1 MGVASAP
8 AGSRQTGRGTR
19 PRVRVGL
26 LWVPSAPLGNIAN
39 AIRLARMARL
49 DFMLF
54 GDHVQSFV
62 PRTVFDERLGYWA
75 HHDRS
80 PHELYEV
87 FTLLG
92 RVSGSVGGMQL
103 GTGVVDVVRHHPVQL
118 AQAALTMAQFTRRR
132 FILGVGAGEREGTE
146 PYGLDPAPRVD
157 RVDEAVRYVRAAF
170 ASAGAS
176 FDFQGRYFSADHAVL
191 DLAAPPGRPPLIWI
205 AANGPR
211 MLALAG
217 RCGDGWLPVQIKDA
231 AEYERSLRVV
241 REGAVGAGRDPDDV
255 TPANELNLMVAATE
269 RDARGLLGSRVARY
283 TAAMHQPASLW
294 RAAGREHP
302 FGDAYGGYRDILPE
316 MLDAALIEEAI
327 RTVPPE
333 IVERTFVWG
342 TPDQVVRQVA
352 DLRDAGLRS
361 LCFIPASFHTPR
373 RVFYTFWALAS
384 IARRMR

>member
-1 MGVASAP
+1 
-8 AGSRQTGRGTR
+8 
-19 PRVRVGL
+19 VRVGL
-26 LWVPSAPLGNIAN
+26 LWVPVAPLGSIVN

-49 DFMLF
+49 DFVLF

-62 PRTVFDERLGYWA
+62 PRAAFDERLGYWA
-75 HHDRS
+75 GRERS
-80 PHELYEV
+80 PHELFEV

-92 RVSGSVGGMQL
+92 RLSGSVGGMQL
-103 GTGVVDVVRHHPVQL
+103 GTGVVDVVRHHPIQI
-118 AQAALTMAQFTRRR
+118 AQAALTMARLSRRR
-132 FILGVGAGEREGTE
+132 FILGVGAGEREGTQ
-146 PYGLDPAPRVD
+146 PYGLDAAPRVD
-157 RVDEAVRYVRAAF
+157 RVDEAVRYIRAAF
-170 ASAGAS
+170 GSAGTS

-191 DLAAPPGRPPLIWI
+191 DLAAPARRTPLIWI

-217 RCGDGWLPVQIKDA
+217 RQGDGWLPVLIKDA
-231 AEYERSLRVV
+231 AEYERSLGVV
-241 REGAVGAGRDPDDV
+241 RAAAVEVGRDPEGV

-269 RDARGLLGSRVARY
+269 RDARGLLDSRLARF

-302 FGDAYGGYRDILPE
+302 FGDTYGGYRDVLPE
-316 MLDAALIEEAI
+316 LLDPAVVEEAI
-327 RTVPPE
+327 RVVPPE

-361 LCFIPASFHTPR
+361 LCFIPASLHTPR
-373 RVFYTFWALAS
+373 RVFYTFWALAR
-384 IARRMR
+384 IAGRLR